1 MIEIGCLLLHVW
13 VKNLTGRRDPISCSW
28 FNLLS
33 STSHLKKKYFFR
45 WKMSP
50 WNDRI
55 ISEPT
60 KRNEQSHQSHQSH
73 QSPLGSPPTVC
84 QVSHPGSLRFWYR
97 NPNRKTVTF
106 TFQVSPSWT
115 RGAESIRPNAVSPPP
130 VKTDSDGLEKGPPR
144 VSELLVKLLSK
155 NPKKWLRMFRNH
167 PPKNFRET
175 TFWQP

>member
-97 NPNRKTVTF
+97 NPNEKPVTF
-106 TFQVSPSWT
+106 TFQVSPFVDP
-115 RGAESIRPNAVSPPP
+115 RRRIHSP
-130 VKTDSDGLEKGPPR
+130 KRCFSSTCDFTDSDGLEKGPPR
-144 VSELLVKLLSK
+144 FRCVFGQVAVQKSQ
-155 NPKKWLRMFRNH
+155 KKVENVQK
-167 PPKNFRET
+167 PPT
-175 TFWQP
+175 